1 MAGLLVVS
9 FLVYRAAVGLVVGSL
24 TDRRVAVEP
33 DVLAR
38 AVEFFPKSARLQ
50 WRLADAE
57 LSADDADLAEAK
69 THAELAV
76 ELSPRRFQYRQTLAT
91 LQEAMGDRQA
101 AEASLRAA
109 VGLAPND
116 ATVRWQFANLLYRKG
131 DLPGAVE
138 QFTIAC
144 DFDRTLLP
152 SALGLLWDPATNNW
166 VSNIDAIRGV
176 VPNDP
181 ASQILFARFLA
192 DQGRPVEAAR
202 VFKNVEPHARLE
214 SGQTPAFIDLLM
226 SDGTPALAKSVW
238 ANQSGVDP
246 NSPNG
251 APIVWDGGFE
261 SSPAAKPS
269 LFEWRLRETK
279 YARISV
285 DRQAAHNGSR
295 SLRIEFAGIDT
306 TRLDGEIT
314 QTIVL
319 NPATRYR
326 LSFYVKTDSL
336 VSPEGPRVA
345 VGLPGSDWHVVSS
358 PIPTGS
364 EGWTMMSF
372 SFTTPAGSEAS
383 SKSGGA
389 AAGAGATSTATV
401 GAGANEREHSLAA
414 VLSIV
419 RKPAFSY
426 DDPTRGSIWFDDFS
440 ITEEKGQ
447 Q

>member
-1 MAGLLVVS
+1 
-9 FLVYRAAVGLVVGSL
+9 
-24 TDRRVAVEP
+24 
-33 DVLAR
+33 
-38 AVEFFPKSARLQ
+38 
-50 WRLADAE
+50 
-57 LSADDADLAEAK
+57 
-69 THAELAV
+69 
-76 ELSPRRFQYRQTLAT
+76 
-91 LQEAMGDRQA
+91 
-101 AEASLRAA
+101 
-109 VGLAPND
+109 
-116 ATVRWQFANLLYRKG
+116 
-131 DLPGAVE
+131 
-138 QFTIAC
+138 
-144 DFDRTLLP
+144 
-152 SALGLLWDPATNNW
+152 GLLWDPATNNG
-166 VSNIDAIRGV
+166 VSNIDVIRGV

-202 VFKNVEPHARLE
+202 VFKNVDPAARLE

-226 SDGTPALAKSVW
+226 SDGTPALARSVW

-246 NSPNG
+246 TG

-261 SSPAAKPS
+261 SSPAATPS

-295 SLRIEFAGIDT
+295 SLKIEFAGIDT

-383 SKSGGA
+383 SKSGTAGA
-389 AAGAGATSTATV
+389 AAGATSSPAPAV
-401 GAGANEREHSLAA
+401 VPNERERSLAA

-426 DDPTRGSIWFDDFS
+426 DDPTHGTIWFDDFS